1 MTVDTKEDN
10 AMRKVIAIALLL
22 MLGFSA
28 LAEDAPGNM
37 LGFEMLARMGGRGN
51 RMISPVSLGYALSM
65 AAAGAEDDT
74 LDELLEA
81 LNADDALQITALN
94 EPLKEAGLRCANAA
108 FLMSGLEL
116 KEAYEDALRDEFEA
130 ECFEPEDVDEI
141 NAWVDEQ
148 TDGMIDHLL
157 NDLPADMRLMLVNA
171 VAMDARWARKFD
183 PDMTR
188 KDVFHAPKKDVRVDF
203 MRQTGNMEYGERDGV
218 QFVKKAY
225 ATDGLAMWI
234 ALPPRGKLKK
244 TLRALADAGLDYF
257 MFDDEPRRVSLS
269 LPKLD
274 LSASCE
280 LKDMLRKAGIE
291 QAFTEEAQ
299 FGGISNEPLMISDVL
314 QKVRLQVDE
323 DGTRAAAATAVIAA
337 NGMAVNQPKPVEMK
351 VDRPFLLVIVEETTG
366 TALFAAAIADPDA

>member
-1 MTVDTKEDN
+1 
-10 AMRKVIAIALLL
+10 MRKVIAIALLL
-22 MLGFSA
+22 MLGLTA
-28 LAEDAPGNM
+28 LADDAPGNM
-37 LGFEMLARMGGRGN
+37 LGFEMLARMDGDAN

-81 LNADDALQITALN
+81 LNADDAMQITALT
-94 EPLKEAGLRCANAA
+94 EPLREAGLRCANAA
-108 FLMSGLEL
+108 FLMPGLEL
-116 KEAYEDALRDEFEA
+116 KEAYEDALRDAFEA

-157 NDLPADMRLMLVNA
+157 DSLPADMRLMLVNA

-188 KDVFHAPKKDVRVDF
+188 EDVFHAPDGDVRVDF

-218 QFVKKAY
+218 QFVRKAY
-225 ATDGLAMWI
+225 AADGLAMWV
-234 ALPPRGKLKK
+234 ALPPMGGLDEA
-244 TLRALADAGLDYF
+244 LRTLADAGLDYF
-257 MFDDEPRRVSLS
+257 TFDDEPRRVSLS

-280 LKDMLRKAGIE
+280 LKDMLEEAGIE
-291 QAFTEEAQ
+291 RAFTEEAQ
-299 FGGISNEPLMISDVL
+299 FGGISDEPLMISDVL
-314 QKVRLQVDE
+314 QKVKLQVDE

-337 NGMAVNQPKPVEMK
+337 NGMAIDQPKPVEMK